1 VNFEITDEMMNVIRA
16 WDSCVAM
23 DATGAKF
30 EYIFIP
36 TSLGLVTQV
45 RCDVCKRVLDLS
57 DNL

>member
-1 VNFEITDEMMNVIRA
+1 MKFEITDEMMDVIKV
-16 WDSCVAM
+16 WDSCAATDV
-23 DATGAKF
+23 TGAKL